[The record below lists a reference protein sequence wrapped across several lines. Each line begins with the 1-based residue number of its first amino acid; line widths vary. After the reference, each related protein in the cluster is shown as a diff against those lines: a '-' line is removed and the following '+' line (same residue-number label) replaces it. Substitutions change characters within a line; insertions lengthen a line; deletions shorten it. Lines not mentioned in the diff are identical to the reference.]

1 MLDDEAST
9 QPPVGA
15 GDPASNLTCMMQQS
29 RGPHA
34 SERWGEE
41 SGLRKKSVGS
51 PSFEGLKGDFER
63 LIKNIGKGDMLKLLF
78 FQPNRFSERGLFF
91 SIRWRCSKKIKFIF
105 NLCVM
110 YTIIKA
116 DGISSIFKCVCCTQC
131 VGV

>member
-1 MLDDEAST
+1 
-9 QPPVGA
+9 
-15 GDPASNLTCMMQQS
+15 
-29 RGPHA
+29 
-34 SERWGEE
+34 
-41 SGLRKKSVGS
+41 
-51 PSFEGLKGDFER
+51 
-63 LIKNIGKGDMLKLLF
+63 MLKLLF

-91 SIRWRCSKKIKFIF
+91 SIRWTKKIKFIF